1 MEKLR
6 SRVWSHNCLGMANCA
21 LNPACHLL
29 IYMILAGCQVMFEL
43 TKKLALGMRLHTPPI
58 SDHVF
63 ASVSPK
69 ASGLQ
74 MAAPPRLCDREGRQ
88 ES

>member
-6 SRVWSHNCLGMANCA
+6 SRVQSHNCLGMANCA
-21 LNPACHLL
+21 LNPTCHLL
-29 IYMILAGCQVMFEL
+29 MYMILAGCQVMFEL
-43 TKKLALGMRLHTPPI
+43 TDKLILGMRLHPTPI

-74 MAAPPRLCDREGRQ
+74 MAATP
-88 ES
+88 

>member
-21 LNPACHLL
+21 LNPTCHLL
-29 IYMILAGCQVMFEL
+29 IDMILVGCQVMFEL
-43 TKKLALGMRLHTPPI
+43 TEKLAPGIRLHPTPI
-58 SDHVF
+58 SGHVF
-63 ASVSPK
+63 ASVSSK

-74 MAAPPRLCDREGRQ
+74 MAAPP
-88 ES
+88 